1 MNNLNNRKNIV
12 SVFALL
18 ALLFLTNL
26 SASAQRY
33 SAWSAPQNLGA
44 NINTSALEGCPFIAP
59 DNLSLFFASDR
70 AGGSGLTDIYVSTR
84 ASANSPWGAPVNLG
98 TNVNSSGA
106 EVCPTVFNNGQ
117 SLYFVSDRATGSCG
131 GNDIWVSHRL
141 NNQGEWG
148 PAVNLGCQFNSP
160 QSDITPTLFTD
171 NNGTTYLYI
180 SSNRPGGPG
189 LQDIYVST
197 LQSNGTFGAPILV
210 PGLNTEFNDQR
221 PNIRVRDGLEIFFE
235 SNRTGTLGGLDLYVA
250 IRANTSSAWSTP
262 VNLGAT
268 VNSTA
273 NEGRPSLSF
282 DGRELYFMSDRA
294 GGFGSNDIYTA
305 RRRAIFTPFDTDG
318 DGRSDVRAYRP
329 SASTFYVFNSSN
341 NSLSAYSFGGTGEST
356 FITGLSDDYDGDGRS
371 DLVTINTAGGV
382 YTWRILQTGSNTVRS
397 VQWGLSTDQ
406 TVQADYDGDGRTDIA
421 TYRRS
426 TGIWYILLSSN
437 NQPRYEYWGQG
448 PNDFGMVGDFDG
460 DGINDLT
467 VVRPGSSGNP
477 ATWFTRRSSDG
488 AMAVDY
494 WGGGVSG
501 ATDSLFPAI
510 NPDIDGDG
518 IRDRMV
524 VRDPDNTTIGNQT
537 TYFIQRS
544 SDRSIFAMP
553 WGLDTDVRHFGD
565 YDGDGKTDFATRRD
579 INGQLVWFILL
590 SSNNYNTTQH
600 RTIYWGITG
609 DQ

>member
-1 MNNLNNRKNIV
+1 MNHLINRKNIV
-12 SVFALL
+12 ALFALL

-33 SAWSAPQNLGA
+33 SAWAAAENLGA
-44 NINTSALEGCPFIAP
+44 TINTSALEGCPFIAP

-84 ASANSPWGAPVNLG
+84 TSSNVPWGTPVNLG
-98 TNVNSSGA
+98 ASVNSSGA
-106 EVCPTVFNNGQ
+106 EVCPTITADGL
-117 SLYFVSDRATGSCG
+117 SLFFVSDRTGGGCG
-131 GNDIWVSHRL
+131 GNDIWISRRL
-141 NNQGEWG
+141 NIQSAWE
-148 PAVNLGCQFNSP
+148 PAINLGCQFNSP
-160 QSDITPTLFTD
+160 QSDITPSLFTD
-171 NNGTTYLYI
+171 AGGTTYLYF

-197 LQSNGTFGAPILV
+197 LQPNGTFGAPILV
-210 PGLNTEFNDQR
+210 AGLNTEFNDMR

-235 SNRTGTLGGLDLYVA
+235 SNRTGTLGGLDLYVST
-250 IRANTSSAWSTP
+250 RANTSAQWGAP

-268 VNSTA
+268 VNSA
-273 NEGRPSLSF
+273 SNEGRPSLSF
-282 DGRELYFMSDRA
+282 DGRELYFMSDRP
-294 GGFGSNDIYTA
+294 GGFGGNDLYIA
-305 RRRAIFTPFDTDG
+305 RRRAVFTPFDIDG

-329 SASTFYVFNSSN
+329 SASAFYVLNSAN
-341 NSLSAYSFGGTGEST
+341 NSLSTYFFGGTGEGT

-371 DLVTINTAGGV
+371 DLVTLNTAGGV
-382 YTWRILQTGSNTVRS
+382 YTWRILQSGSNTVRS
-397 VQWGLSTDQ
+397 VQWGLSSDQ

-421 TYRRS
+421 VYRRS
-426 TGIWYILLSSN
+426 TGVWYILLSTT
-437 NQPRYEYWGQG
+437 NQMRAEYWGQA

-467 VVRPGSSGNP
+467 VVRPSTSGGA

-488 AMAVDY
+488 AMLVDY

-501 ATDSLFPAI
+501 ATDFLFPAI

-524 VRDPDNTTIGNQT
+524 VRDPDNTTTGNQA

-544 SDRSIFAMP
+544 SDRSMFAAT
-553 WGLDTDVRHFGD
+553 WGLDTDGRAFGD
-565 YDGDGKTDFATRRD
+565 YDGDGKTDLAARRV
-579 INGQLVWFILL
+579 ISGQLVWFILL
-590 SSNNYNTTQH
+590 SSNNYNPTQA
-600 RTIYWGITG
+600 RVVYWGTTG
-609 DQ
+609 DA